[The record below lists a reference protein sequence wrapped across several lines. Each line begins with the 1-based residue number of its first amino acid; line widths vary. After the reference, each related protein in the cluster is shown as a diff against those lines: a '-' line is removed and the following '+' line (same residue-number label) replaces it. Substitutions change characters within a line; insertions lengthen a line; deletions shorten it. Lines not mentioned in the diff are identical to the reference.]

1 MIAEIIELVALLF
14 TTIALVIYY
23 SDSQVKLY
31 VKILV
36 TISWMTS
43 FLIILILPLDISYVT
58 SSITQTLKG

>member
-43 FLIILILPLDISYVT
+43 FLIILILPLDISYVP